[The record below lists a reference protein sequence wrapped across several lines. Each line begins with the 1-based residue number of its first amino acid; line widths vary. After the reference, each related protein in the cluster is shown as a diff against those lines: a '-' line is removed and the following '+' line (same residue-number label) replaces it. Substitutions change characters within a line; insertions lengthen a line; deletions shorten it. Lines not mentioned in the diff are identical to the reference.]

1 MPMMKYID
9 FCEACKSTS
18 SDVSA
23 GNILSINFIG
33 RGFIGSSNRC
43 STCDS
48 IERNLYFFFIIP
60 LLPLGKWRVKHIE
73 SNRLMTRK
81 VTASSFMDADDHRIY
96 TPAENKRW
104 HLKLIVGFIIFVVLV
119 NIVARIF

>member
-1 MPMMKYID
+1 MKYID
-9 FCEACKSTS
+9 FCEACKSSS

-43 STCDS
+43 ATCES
-48 IERNLYFFFIIP
+48 VERNLYFFFLIP
-60 LLPLGKWRVKHIE
+60 LLPLGKWRVKNIE

-81 VTASSFMDADDHRIY
+81 VTASSFMDLDDHRTY
-96 TPAENKRW
+96 TAAENKRW
-104 HLKLIVGFIIFVVLV
+104 HLKLVIGFVIFLVLV
-119 NIVARIF
+119 NIIARIS